1 MKSFN
6 ITILLFLILFI
17 KSFSQSIPIEFF
29 GGNEKASIDLLLINF
44 IKNQQG
50 EKSKFLFFNRNRVIM
65 DYEMTKTENLPQF
78 NLTEAISYNYK
89 SLKGFAPVAVF
100 QVTNKG
106 VYPKSGI
113 QYLKK
118 NKTFTF
124 FGWTVIDLLKNP
136 NIDVF

>member
-1 MKSFN
+1 
-6 ITILLFLILFI
+6 
-17 KSFSQSIPIEFF
+17 
-29 GGNEKASIDLLLINF
+29 
-44 IKNQQG
+44 
-50 EKSKFLFFNRNRVIM
+50 M